1 MAKTVSKRRK
11 KAKGLNPIVSFQ
23 FEDQSYQID
32 PERRQVYRNWV
43 SVESAKTFLV
53 MNAWS
58 NIDH

>member
-1 MAKTVSKRRK
+1 MRRAVSKRRK
-11 KAKGLNPIVSFQ
+11 KAKESNPIVSFQ
-23 FEDQSYQID
+23 FEDQNYQID

-58 NIDH
+58 NIDQ